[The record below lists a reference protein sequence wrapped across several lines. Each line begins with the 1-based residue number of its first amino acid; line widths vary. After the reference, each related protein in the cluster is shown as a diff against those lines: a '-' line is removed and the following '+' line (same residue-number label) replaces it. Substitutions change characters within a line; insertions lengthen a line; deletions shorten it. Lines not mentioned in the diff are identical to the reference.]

1 MEIPNTPV
9 VKKINKN
16 EKTITIK
23 INTNVVTIFVLVIL
37 LGISVTQAFELSS
50 LRDKISTGEV
60 KAVTTSTVSTSQS
73 SNLNDL
79 PDMVGGC

>member
-9 VKKINKN
+9 VNKINKK

-37 LGISVTQAFELSS
+37 LGVSVTQAFELSS
-50 LRDKISTGEV
+50 LRDKISAGEV
-60 KAVTTSTVSTSQS
+60 KAATTSTVSTSQS